1 MTKHFEYLLIVQ
13 GSNYEFFYEEFKSL
27 FNLYFQE
34 QSFSLSQIKNTLYLL
49 TTSCKLSQNNSSY
62 EFFTRITLTKG
73 IYELLFQSGDFDSLL
88 ENLKLKTHLYSE
100 TFAVSQINIKT
111 KANILN
117 STLAYPIG
125 KQLSHLKANLKHPKH
140 LFYYIFTPN
149 LVYFTHTIFENQKT
163 YLKRMPVKRAVNKPY
178 TLKADMSRTCINLLD
193 VTSGDIVLDPFC
205 GIGGILLEGLDMNLE
220 MIGND
225 INEKD
230 LEHTK
235 TNCNHFNL
243 KEPTL
248 YNCDSKMQ
256 FLEEN
261 FVDGIVSD
269 IPYGKSSRKLGEEL
283 YEGFLQSAQ
292 KMLKPNKKM
301 VIIYGCFTNFK
312 PLALKYFE
320 EEVEIEQYMNSS
332 LTRYILV
339 LKNTKK

>member
-1 MTKHFEYLLIVQ
+1 MSNEFKYLLIIQ
-13 GSNYEFFYEEFKSL
+13 GSNYKFFYEEFKNL
-27 FNLYFQE
+27 FEIYFPDE
-34 QSFSLSQIKNTLYLL
+34 SFSLSQIKNTLYSLE
-49 TTSCKLSQNNSSY
+49 TSFKLPSFTH

-73 IYELLFQSGDFDSLL
+73 VYELLFQAKDFDSIL
-88 ENLKLKTHLYSE
+88 EELHLRPHLYSQ

-111 KANILN
+111 KANIEN

-125 KQLSHLKANLKHPKH
+125 KQLHHLKADLKHPKH
-140 LFYYIFTPN
+140 LFNYIFIPEN
-149 LVYFTHTIFENQKT
+149 VFFTHTIFENQKT
-163 YLKRMPVKRAVNKPY
+163 YLQRMPVKRAVNKPY
-178 TLKADMSRTCINLLD
+178 TLKADMGRTCINLLD
-193 VTSGDIVLDPFC
+193 VKSSDIVLDPFC
-205 GIGGILLEGLDMNLE
+205 GIGGILLEGLDMNMK

-225 INEKD
+225 INSKD

-235 TNCNHFNL
+235 TNCKHFNL
-243 KEPTL
+243 QEPEL
-248 YNCDSKMQ
+248 YNADSKTQ

-261 FVDGIVSD
+261 SVDGIVSD

-320 EEVEIEQYMNSS
+320 EVVEIEQYMNAS

-339 LKNTKK
+339 LKNSKEE

>member
-1 MTKHFEYLLIVQ
+1 MSNEFKYLLIMQ
-13 GSNYEFFYEEFKSL
+13 GSNYNFFYQEFKNL
-27 FNLYFQE
+27 FNLYFPDE
-34 QSFSLSQIKNTLYLL
+34 SFSLTQLQNTLYSL
-49 TTSCKLSQNNSSY
+49 TTSHKLPKKTH
-62 EFFTRITLTKG
+62 EFFTRITLTRG
-73 IYELLFQSGDFDSLL
+73 IYELLFQAKDFDSLL
-88 ENLKLKTHLYSE
+88 EHLKLKTHLYSN

-111 KANILN
+111 KANIEN
-117 STLAYPIG
+117 ATLAYPIG
-125 KQLSHLKANLKHPKH
+125 KQLSHLKANLKEPEH
-140 LFYYIFTPN
+140 LFNYIFTPN
-149 LVYFTHTIFENQKT
+149 VVYFTHTIFENQKT
-163 YLKRMPVKRAVNKPY
+163 YLKRMPVKRAINKPY

-193 VTSGDIVLDPFC
+193 VKSGDVVLDPFC
-205 GIGGILLEGLDMNLE
+205 GIGGILLEGLDMNLT

-235 TNCNHFNL
+235 TNCKHFNL
-243 KEPTL
+243 PLPTL
-248 YNCDSKMQ
+248 YNYDSKLQ
-256 FLEEN
+256 FLDEN
-261 FVDGIVSD
+261 SVDGLVSD

-320 EEVEIEQYMNSS
+320 ELVEIEQYMNAS

-339 LKNTKK
+339 LKNSKKQ

>member
-1 MTKHFEYLLIVQ
+1 MNNTHEYLLIMQ
-13 GSNYEFFYEEFKSL
+13 GSNYEFFYQEFKNL
-27 FNLYFQE
+27 FEIYFQSE
-34 QSFSLSQIKNTLYLL
+34 TFTLKQIQNTLYSLQ
-49 TTSCKLSQNNSSY
+49 TSFKLPNKSH

-73 IYELLFQSGDFDSLL
+73 IYELLFQAKDFDSIL
-88 ENLKLKTHLYSE
+88 EELHLRPHLYSQ

-111 KANILN
+111 KANIEN

-125 KQLSHLKANLKHPKH
+125 KQLHHLKANLKEPNH
-140 LFYYIFTPN
+140 LFQYIFIPN
-149 LVYFTHTIFENQKT
+149 KVYFTHTIFENQKT
-163 YLKRMPVKRAVNKPY
+163 YLKRMPVKRAINKPY
-178 TLKADMSRTCINLLD
+178 TLKADMGRTCINLLD
-193 VTSGDIVLDPFC
+193 VKSGDIVLDPFC
-205 GIGGILLEGLDMNLE
+205 GIGGILLEGIDMNLE

-225 INEKD
+225 INKSD

-235 TNCNHFNL
+235 TNCTHFNL

-248 YNCDSKMQ
+248 YNADSKTQ

-261 FVDGIVSD
+261 SVDGIVSD
-269 IPYGKSSRKLGEEL
+269 IPYGKSSRKLGVEL

-320 EEVEIEQYMNSS
+320 EITEIEQYMNSS

-339 LKNTKK
+339 LKNTKKK